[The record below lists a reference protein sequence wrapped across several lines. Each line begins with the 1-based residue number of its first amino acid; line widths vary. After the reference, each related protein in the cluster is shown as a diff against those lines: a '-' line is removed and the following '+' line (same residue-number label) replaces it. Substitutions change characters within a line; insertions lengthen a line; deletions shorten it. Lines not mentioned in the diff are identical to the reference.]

1 MIQNILSLLTI
12 DTYIF
17 LEPLAQFE
25 FINYNTFEN
34 YTNTLDSSS
43 EVLTSYSIIDD
54 NIVLSENITDFEKIT
69 SNFILSI
76 QPEHLFYNFILLL
89 SFAVSKINIFFIN
102 FLNNTF
108 IGYLLIIIVLLFLF
122 SLTKNFNII
131 HTN

>member
-12 DTYIF
+12 DTYVF

-43 EVLTSYSIIDD
+43 EVITSYSIIDD
-54 NIVLSENITDFEKIT
+54 NIVLSENITDFEKVT
-69 SNFILSI
+69 STFILSI
-76 QPEHLFYNFILLL
+76 QPEHLLYNFILLL
-89 SFAVSKINIFFIN
+89 SFAVSKVNIFFIN